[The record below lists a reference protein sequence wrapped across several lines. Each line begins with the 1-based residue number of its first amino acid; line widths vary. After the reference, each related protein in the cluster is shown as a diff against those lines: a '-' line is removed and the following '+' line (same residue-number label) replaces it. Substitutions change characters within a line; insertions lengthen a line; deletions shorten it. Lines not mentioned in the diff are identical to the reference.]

1 MFAKRGWL
9 WEIVEID
16 ELKAWQEQERGK
28 CLEGILNSNAERKL
42 IVAGPGTG
50 KTFTFKKVLERNP
63 DSTNL
68 AMTFIR
74 RLVRDMEKEIG
85 FYVEVK
91 TFHGYCKKILHE
103 QNEHAEL
110 VSYLTKVIEKAAEL
124 LGKSLSGSGSCVL

>member
-85 FYVEVK
+85 LYAEVK
-91 TFHGYCKKILHE
+91 TFHGYCK
-103 QNEHAEL
+103 NEHAEL